1 MFFSLIIVFIGVG
14 IIEVP
19 DLIKK
24 KHWRELMAFS
34 FFLLVA
40 FIMTLLQTLGVKLP
54 IPFNAINYLI
64 RDVLHLNY
72 G

>member
-1 MFFSLIIVFIGVG
+1 MIFLLILVFIVIGL
-14 IIEVP
+14 IEVP
-19 DLIKK
+19 VLIRN
-24 KHWRELMAFS
+24 KHWRELIAFS

-54 IPFNAINYLI
+54 SPLNSINYLI
-64 RDVLHLNY
+64 KDILHLNY